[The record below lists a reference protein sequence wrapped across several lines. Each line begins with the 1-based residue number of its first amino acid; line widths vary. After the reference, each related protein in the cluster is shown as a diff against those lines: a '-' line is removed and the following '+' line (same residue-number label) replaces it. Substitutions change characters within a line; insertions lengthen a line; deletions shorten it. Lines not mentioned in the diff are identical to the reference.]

1 MGVGG
6 GVNWEGLLV
15 CAATA
20 HDAAHSPPP
29 PPSLAACLLFFL
41 FSQPSLLSFSF
52 SQASLILFFCCCLKE
67 KLIAF
72 WVSLLFFFCLR
83 FCCCLKENLIAFWG
97 SFLLFFFCVRL
108 GFLWTTARCFDIPCD
123 YYCMFMYLYFFI
135 KIWKQDLSQ

>member
-1 MGVGG
+1 MGRF
-6 GVNWEGLLV
+6 
-15 CAATA
+15 
-20 HDAAHSPPP
+20 
-29 PPSLAACLLFFL
+29 ACLCCHRPRRCPPATTATVPGREPPFFL

-135 KIWKQDLSQ
+135 KIWKQNLSQ